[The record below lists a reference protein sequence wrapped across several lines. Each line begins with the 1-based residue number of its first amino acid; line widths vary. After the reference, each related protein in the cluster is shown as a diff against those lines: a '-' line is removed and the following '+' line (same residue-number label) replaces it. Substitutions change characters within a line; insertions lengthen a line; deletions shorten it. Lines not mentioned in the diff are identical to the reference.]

1 MPHAPRIDELLAAP
15 ELAVL
20 AVLESAVD
28 VTLLALLAADPLDEG
43 DEFASPERRAARSL
57 ADAARN
63 VAAAV
68 ARYRLALAL
77 ARQRERERDDHL
89 PF

>member
-1 MPHAPRIDELLAAP
+1 MISHAPRIDDLLAAP

-20 AVLESAVD
+20 AVLEAAVD

-43 DEFASPERRAARSL
+43 HEIAPPERHAARSL
-57 ADAARN
+57 ADAARH

-77 ARQRERERDDHL
+77 ARQRDRDDDAL